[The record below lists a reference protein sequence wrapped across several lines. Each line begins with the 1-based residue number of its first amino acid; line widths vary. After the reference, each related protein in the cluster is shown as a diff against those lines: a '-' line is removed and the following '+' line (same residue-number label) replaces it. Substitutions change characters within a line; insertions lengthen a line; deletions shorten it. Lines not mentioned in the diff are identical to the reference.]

1 MRFTF
6 IAMHR
11 HIWPVSW
18 LCEVLDV
25 SRSGFHAWLTRPTS
39 AREIEDTKLVTAIEA

>member
-6 IAMHR
+6 IAKHR
-11 HIWPVSW
+11 EIWPVAR

-25 SRSGFHAWLTRPTS
+25 SRSGFHAWGSIVRRPS
-39 AREIEDTKLVTAIEA
+39 LPRDEAIQKP